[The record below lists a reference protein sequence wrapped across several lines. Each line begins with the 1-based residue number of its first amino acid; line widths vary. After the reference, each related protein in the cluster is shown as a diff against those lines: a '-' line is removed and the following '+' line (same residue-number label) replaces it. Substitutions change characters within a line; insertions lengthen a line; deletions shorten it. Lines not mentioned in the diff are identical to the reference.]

1 MARGKE
7 SSERVED
14 VEIRPLGDHG
24 EYRATLEVQQRV
36 WGFSESDCVP
46 PRLMIVAVEIG
57 GLALGAFS
65 GGQLIGFS
73 VAFPGRAE
81 AERSGKRPTF
91 WHSHMT
97 GVLPEWQGRGIGRR
111 IKLAQREQARRAG
124 IEVVEWTFDPLE
136 IRNAY
141 FNIERLGIT
150 VRRFLPNQYG
160 ITSSRLHGGLPTDRL
175 VAEWRVGSKRV
186 RSAIEKTARGRAA
199 VARTIE
205 VPRQIADLRVSDS
218 QAAREIQTRVR
229 EQFQRAFGEALTVV
243 GYRIEPAGGVY
254 ELGSLTE

>member
-1 MARGKE
+1 MARSEE
-7 SSERVED
+7 SSERVEG

-24 EYRATLEVQQRV
+24 EYLATLEVQQRV

-65 GGQLIGFS
+65 GGKLIGFS

-81 AERSGKRPTF
+81 AERPAKRPTF

-111 IKLAQREQARRAG
+111 IKLSQRDEALRAD

-141 FNIERLGIT
+141 FNIERLGIF

-175 VAEWRVGSKRV
+175 VAEWRVGSDRV
-186 RSAIEKTARGRAA
+186 AA
-199 VARTIE
+199 VIERAPRDREEVATTIE
-205 VPRQIADLRVSDS
+205 VPKSIADLRVSDS
-218 QAAREIQTRVR
+218 EAAREIQTRVR
-229 EQFQRAFGEALTVV
+229 DQFQRALGEALTVV
-243 GYRIEPAGGVY
+243 GYRLEEQVGVY
-254 ELGSLTE
+254 ELGRPAG